1 MAATYLGMMILLFGG
16 LSKFWAMA
24 LAQGLRGSNLM
35 GEGQGIDFFIVIYEL
50 FKVGIVYSRG
60 VDGFAD
66 AASLSVAS
74 WQKSTSKISLLGELI
89 SKITDSSLQKFL
101 RIAEY
106 FVTLFAVLN
115 CFDTLR

>member
-1 MAATYLGMMILLFGG
+1 MILLCSGK
-16 LSKFWAMA
+16 SKFWAIGA
-24 LAQGLRGSNLM
+24 KQRLLGSNLI
-35 GEGQGIDFFIVIYEL
+35 GEGEGIDFFIVISEL
-50 FKVGIVYSRG
+50 FKVGIVCYVAVNG
-60 VDGFAD
+60 LGD

-74 WQKSTSKISLLGELI
+74 WQKPTSKISLLGEVI
-89 SKITDSSLQKFL
+89 SKITDGSLQKFL

>member
-1 MAATYLGMMILLFGG
+1 MIILLFGG
-16 LSKFWAMA
+16 KSKFWAMQ
-24 LAQGLRGSNLM
+24 LAQRLRGSNLM
-35 GEGQGIDFFIVIYEL
+35 GEGQGIDFFIVICGL
-50 FKVGIVYSRG
+50 FQVGIVCSRG
-60 VDGFAD
+60 VDGFGD

-74 WQKSTSKISLLGELI
+74 WQKSTSKIWLLEEVI
-89 SKITDSSLQKFL
+89 SKITDGSLQKFL

>member
-1 MAATYLGMMILLFGG
+1 M
-16 LSKFWAMA
+16 
-24 LAQGLRGSNLM
+24 
-35 GEGQGIDFFIVIYEL
+35 
-50 FKVGIVYSRG
+50 GIVFSRG
-60 VDGFAD
+60 VDGFGD
-66 AASLSVAS
+66 AASRLVAS

-89 SKITDSSLQKFL
+89 SKITDGSLQKFL

>member
-1 MAATYLGMMILLFGG
+1 
-16 LSKFWAMA
+16 
-24 LAQGLRGSNLM
+24 M
-35 GEGQGIDFFIVIYEL
+35 GEGQGIDFFIVISEL
-50 FKVGIVYSRG
+50 FKVGIVYSKG

-66 AASLSVAS
+66 AASLSVGS
-74 WQKSTSKISLLGELI
+74 WQKSTSKISRLGELI
-89 SKITDSSLQKFL
+89 SKITDGSLQKFL